1 MHTLIVSIFLSL
13 VLFSKANA
21 QWQKLF
27 LRDAMGLNLSS
38 SELDEVNPFEDLGK
52 YGAHNLFD
60 RDFSTAWVEGVEGNG
75 IGESVYIG
83 IGKELKDYLYVA
95 NGYQK
100 TDVLYYYNNR
110 VKAVRLSLFVT
121 FMLPG
126 DVTEIGVNLYTL
138 KYDDVK
144 MILLKDTIGAQR
156 IDFPFDQM
164 RVNRFKNQALLSFGK
179 DYEKEIE
186 ERSEVFVD
194 SDNDYFAGYIMLIE
208 IREVYKGSKWDD
220 TCISDIWFSS
230 EKKFTGISGN
240 EKITDVYKNDD
251 DGSIYVNTTKREK
264 IILVN
269 RKELEKEEDLG
280 EGEHLSLVLMDVSP
294 DKEWAQVDYLYG
306 YEGPGRIE
314 EIAYLYSVR
323 LLTRVDKVLL
333 GNAFSM
339 YGFEEK
345 NGRIYVDT
353 DKGLV
358 DLNAVYYELELL
370 RKKK

>member
-1 MHTLIVSIFLSL
+1 MHTLIVSIFFSL
-13 VLFSKANA
+13 LIFSKANA

-27 LRDAMGLNLSS
+27 MNDAKGSYSCS
-38 SELDEVNPFEDLGK
+38 SELNPPPFNEFGE
-52 YGAHNLFD
+52 YGAHNLCD
-60 RDFSTAWVEGVEGNG
+60 KDFSTAWVEGVEGNG
-75 IGESVYIG
+75 IGESINIG
-83 IGKELKDYLYVA
+83 IGNELKDYMFFV

-100 TDVLYYYNNR
+100 TETLYYMNNR
-110 VKAVRLSLFVT
+110 VKTARISLYAGSYTIEGVWQT
-121 FMLPG
+121 G
-126 DVTEIGVNLYTL
+126 INWDVLQFGEEKI
-138 KYDDVK
+138 
-144 MILLKDTIGAQR
+144 IHFKDTFGIQR
-156 IDFPFDQM
+156 FDFPFDQKG
-164 RVNRFKNQALLSFGK
+164 VTKFKEQAMESYK
-179 DYEKEIE
+179 KSHEKEIE
-186 ERSEVFVD
+186 K
-194 SDNDYFAGYIMLIE
+194 SDGYLPVLYILHLEIM
-208 IREVYKGSKWDD
+208 EVYKGSKWDD

-230 EKKFTGISGN
+230 EKKFTEIFVN

-251 DGSIYVNTTKREK
+251 DGSIYVNTTKRKK

-269 RKELEKEEDLG
+269 REELEKEEDLT

-306 YEGPGRIE
+306 HEGPGRVE
-314 EIAYLYSVR
+314 EIAHLYSVR
-323 LLTRVDKVLL
+323 FLTRVDKALL

>member
-1 MHTLIVSIFLSL
+1 MHILIVSIFFSL
-13 VLFSKANA
+13 LIFSKTNA

-27 LRDAMGLNLSS
+27 FYDAMGIHLSS
-38 SELDEVNPFEDLGK
+38 SELDDGTQFEDLGK

-60 RDFSTAWVEGVEGNG
+60 RDFSTAWVEGVEGSG

-100 TDVLYYYNNR
+100 TDALYYYNNR

-121 FMLPG
+121 FMFPG
-126 DVTEIGVNLYTL
+126 DVTEIGGNLYTL

-164 RVNRFKNQALLSFGK
+164 KVNEFKNQALLSFGK
-179 DYEKEIE
+179 DYEKIE
-186 ERSEVFVD
+186 GRNDAFVG
-194 SDNDYFAGYIMLIE
+194 SDNYYFAGYLMLIE

-220 TCISDIWFSS
+220 TCISDIWLSS
-230 EKKFTGISGN
+230 EKKFIGISGN
-240 EKITDVYKNDD
+240 EKIIDVYMNDD
-251 DGSIYVNTTKREK
+251 DGSIYVNTTKRKK

-269 RKELEKEEDLG
+269 RKELEKEKDLG

-306 YEGPGRIE
+306 HEGPGRVE
-314 EIAYLYSVR
+314 EIVHLYSVR
-323 LLTRVDKVLL
+323 FLTRVDKALL
-333 GNAFSM
+333 RNAFSM

-345 NGRIYVDT
+345 NGRIYVVT

-358 DLNAVYYELELL
+358 DLYTVSYELELL
-370 RKKK
+370 REKK